1 MENIFNQCDSLV
13 ILPDISKWYINNV
26 KNIKDIFPSSSSYN
40 FESKSLSE
48 KINNYHKSLVV
59 SSDYSS
65 GIETNNIINNET
77 YNNYNDDL
85 FNNNSESYNEY
96 YEHFYD

>member
-1 MENIFNQCDSLV
+1 MRNIFNGCDYLV
-13 ILPDISKWYINNV
+13 IPPDISEWSTNNV
-26 KNIKDIFPSSSSYN
+26 ENIKDIFPSSSSYN

-48 KINNYHKSLVV
+48 NINYHKSSVF

-65 GIETNNIINNET
+65 DTKIYNEINNET
-77 YNNYNDDL
+77 YDNYDDL
-85 FNNNSESYNEY
+85 FKNNSEQYNEY